1 MYRSYFLVVTLALTT
16 TACSDYGMNALQA
29 TEEAPRD
36 TGLYEEE
43 ADTGFTNVT
52 EEEELVDTGSG
63 IVEPPPE
70 DDCEDTSELIYVI
83 DREDEALYLFNPP
96 TLSFEFLG
104 DLDCGVYSGTPAS
117 MSVTRD
123 GVAYVRYSD
132 NTLYGVDLQT
142 MNCEPTSYETSFG
155 SFGMGYATETQGA
168 WQDDLYIANSNQIAI
183 VNTNTWNLTMLGQ
196 LPSQSE
202 LTGNSDGELWAVL
215 PLETPASIVQIDVGT
230 GHTTKTLTLNGMP
243 NPRNIDTFAF
253 ATWGGDFWLFIR
265 ENGMGESTDVY
276 KVNNSGNMSK
286 VVSGTGLN
294 IVGAGVSTCAP
305 TN

>member
-1 MYRSYFLVVTLALTT
+1 
-16 TACSDYGMNALQA
+16 MNALQEV
-29 TEEAPRD
+29 EEAPRD
-36 TGLYEEE
+36 TGTYEEP
-43 ADTGFTNVT
+43 ADTGFTT
-52 EEEELVDTGSG
+52 PDEEEEEELIDTGSHTFD
-63 IVEPPPE
+63 PPPE

-83 DREDEALYLFNPP
+83 DRAEEALYLFNPP

-104 DLDCGVYSGTPAS
+104 ELDCGVYSGTPAS

-132 NTLYGVDLQT
+132 NTLYDVDLQT
-142 MNCEPTSYETSFG
+142 MNCVPTSYRTNFG
-155 SFGMGYATETQGA
+155 SFGMGYATESQGA
-168 WQDDLYIANSNQIAI
+168 WKDDLYIANSDQIAI
-183 VNTNTWNLTMLGQ
+183 VDTNTWNLTVLGQ

-202 LTGNSDGELWAVL
+202 LTGNSDGELWAIL
-215 PLETPASIVQIDVGT
+215 PLETPAALVKIDVDT
-230 GHTTKTLTLNGMP
+230 GRTVETLRLSGMP

-276 KVNNSGNMSK
+276 QVSS
-286 VVSGTGLN
+286 SGTMSRVAAGTGMDV
-294 IVGAGVSTCAP
+294 VGAGVSTCAP